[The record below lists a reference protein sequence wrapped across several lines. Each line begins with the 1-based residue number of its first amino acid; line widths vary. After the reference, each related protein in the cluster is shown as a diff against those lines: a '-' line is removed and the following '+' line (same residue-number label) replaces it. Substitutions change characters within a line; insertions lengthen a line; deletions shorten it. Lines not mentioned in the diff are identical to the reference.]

1 MQTSYPLI
9 PPLARAGLLY
19 DASSSTDIV
28 TRVSAAAVPFGRF
41 LVKAAGD
48 NIVALPSAA
57 ANAISS
63 MIEGVA
69 VYTQDT
75 ESGLTGDGVTPGY
88 EAKRPINTLQ
98 KGRIWVYCETAF
110 NPDSDV
116 AYVRYTANGAGLDV
130 GQVRNDAD
138 GGKAD
143 ELGAGGYGVAYKALN
158 TLTGAGFLAL
168 DLNIPAVVR

>member
-1 MQTSYPLI
+1 M
-9 PPLARAGLLY
+9 
-19 DASSSTDIV
+19 
-28 TRVSAAAVPFGRF
+28 
-41 LVKAAGD
+41 VKAAGD

-63 MIEGVA
+63 VIEGVA

-116 AYVRYTANGAGLDV
+116 VYVRYTANSTLVPGN
-130 GQVRNDAD
+130 VRNDAD

>member
-1 MQTSYPLI
+1 MQTSYPTT
-9 PPLARAGLLY
+9 PPFARAGLLY

-41 LVKAAGD
+41 MVKAAGD
-48 NIVALPSAA
+48 DIVALPSAA
-57 ANAISS
+57 ANSTSS
-63 MIEGVA
+63 VIEGVA

-110 NPDSDV
+110 NPDSDTLFL
-116 AYVRYTANGAGLDV
+116 RYTANGALVPGN
-130 GQVRNDAD
+130 VRNDAD
-138 GGKAD
+138 SGKAD
-143 ELGAGGYGVAYKALN
+143 ELGASGYNVAYKALN